1 MAVTAMRKTTK
12 MKEEKRKAAEAIL
25 KSASV
30 DCICDLV
37 NTAEKAKVKKEVEE
51 ILETGGFY
59 VKYCWLS
66 SSQASATEDPNEV
79 VLGGESHVDK
89 VLGTVWLPEKDTFTF
104 KMKIELAK

>member
-1 MAVTAMRKTTK
+1 MAVTAMRKIAK
-12 MKEEKRKAAEAIL
+12 MKEEKPKAAEAIL

-37 NTAEKAKVKKEVEE
+37 NNAEKAKVKKEVEE
-51 ILETGGFY
+51 ILETGGFH
-59 VKYCWLS
+59 VKYWLS
-66 SSQASATEDPNEV
+66 SSQASATEDPDEV
-79 VLGGESHVDK
+79 GLGGESHVEE

>member
-1 MAVTAMRKTTK
+1 MAVTAMRKIAK
-12 MKEEKRKAAEAIL
+12 MKEEKPKAAEAIL

-37 NTAEKAKVKKEVEE
+37 NNAEKAKVKKEVEE
-51 ILETGGFY
+51 ILETGGFH
-59 VKYCWLS
+59 VKYWLS

-79 VLGGESHVDK
+79 TLGGESHVEK